1 MSVWFRF
8 KKWFDQNILLWPDAP
23 THETAAGIF
32 FCLMC
37 AIIVFVVA
45 YYIVLRATH
54 LKEVSVAV
62 AIVMTLA
69 LTYLYVRP
77 TIKRR

>member
-23 THETAAGIF
+23 THETAIGVF
-32 FCLMC
+32 FCLAC
-37 AIIVFVVA
+37 AAIVFVVA
-45 YYIVLRATH
+45 YYLTMRMSHDKWA
-54 LKEVSVAV
+54 SVIIAM
-62 AIVMTLA
+62 VMTLA